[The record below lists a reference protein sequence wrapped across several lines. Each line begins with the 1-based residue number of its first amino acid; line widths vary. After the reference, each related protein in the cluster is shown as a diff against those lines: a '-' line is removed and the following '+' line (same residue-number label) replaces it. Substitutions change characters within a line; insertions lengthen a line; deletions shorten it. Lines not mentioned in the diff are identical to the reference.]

1 MALVKHKSTGIKQ
14 AISGFTMLEVLVA
27 MFIFGF
33 IAISLLK
40 ALGTADHIHSR
51 SVITMNSVL
60 IAENAIE
67 NIRKKITYNES
78 VEDCTYVETVGRREY
93 TVQRRIII
101 PDSLLLENK
110 QPSLLDIEINISPG
124 VDNLQNNSPMTFRF
138 LQGTTW

>member
-1 MALVKHKSTGIKQ
+1 MKST
-14 AISGFTMLEVLVA
+14 VA
-27 MFIFGF
+27 
-33 IAISLLK
+33 ASDNTKRDLRNLK
-40 ALGTADHIHSR
+40 EELDRAKIVAVNEMPSN
-51 SVITMNSVL
+51 VITMNSVL